1 MSKVM
6 LVNVV
11 NEEESRIAIV
21 ADGLLEEVAIETA
34 QVERLEG
41 NIYKA
46 RVVKVV
52 PSLDAVFVDFGAEKN
67 GFLPVEDIHPRYFP
81 EGKRSTSA
89 VKTGQ
94 ELLVQVRKG
103 EMGQKGAALTTYI
116 SLPGRYFVLMPYVA
130 KRGVSKKIEDEATRK
145 QLRDA
150 LDAAQI
156 PEEMGYIVR
165 TAAEGR
171 TKQELTR
178 DANYLL
184 RLWKRILRD
193 AEDAPAPSLLYQDS
207 DIVIRTI
214 RDYFTPGVEEVWID
228 NPEVF
233 EQVRRFFQAVMPW
246 YTRRVKLHQRRTP
259 IFARYNVEQ
268 QLATIYEKSVPLPS
282 GGSIV
287 IEQTEALVSID
298 VNSGGSFQ
306 GKDIEETALRVNE
319 EAAREAARQL
329 RLRDLGGLIVID
341 FIDMRSS
348 ANRSAVRRAL
358 QKALKEDKA
367 RTRVGSISQFGLLE
381 LSRQRLKPGAAA
393 AVTRPCPSCRGS
405 GRVRSPES
413 FALSVL
419 RMIQAELPRKELR
432 QVRVGVPA
440 DVAALIVNRKRRRL
454 ADWEREFETSVQVF
468 SEPHLGPNDYFFV
481 FVENG
486 TPRIETNTTDV
497 PHDLVAAYQGI
508 PEPPTRVQ
516 RAPAYILMD
525 EEPEEEEEPPAPEP
539 EETDA
544 QPPAKKKRR
553 RRRRK
558 KKSAPAEAA
567 AGEQP
572 AEGSGS
578 TPEGDG
584 QPEEKDPEQKAGEP
598 SSDAE
603 AGSEEAEPQPPAKK
617 KRRRRRRKKKS
628 APAEAEAA
636 PPAQPT
642 EAAASAGE
650 PAPGPAPAGEP
661 PAAETPPPAEEPEE
675 KPKPKRR
682 RAREKPQEASQE
694 TAQEPAS
701 ADAPPS
707 ETGTPAETEGTE
719 GPKPKRRRTRKRAPA
734 QAQETAPAEPAA
746 ASDETE
752 ASEGERPKRRAT
764 RKSRPEPA
772 QEEVAQAGTPPAENA
787 APDEAGEEKEPK
799 PRRRSSRKKTAEA
812 PPADGTGQPAPK
824 ESGGEEPPKPK
835 RRRTRKKTPEP
846 STGPADADTNA
857 GGDPAEGS
865 GEGGSGGGA

>member
-67 GFLPVEDIHPRYFP
+67 GFLPLEDIHPRYFP
-81 EGKRSTSA
+81 NGRRSTSA
-89 VKTGQ
+89 MKTGQ
-94 ELLVQVRKG
+94 ELLVQIRKG
-103 EMGQKGAALTTYI
+103 EVGQKGAALTTYI

-193 AEDAPAPSLLYQDS
+193 AEDAPVPSLLYQDS

-214 RDYFTPGVEEVWID
+214 RDYFTPSVEEVWID

-341 FIDMRSS
+341 FIDMRGSG
-348 ANRSAVRRAL
+348 NRSAVRRAL

-497 PHDLVAAYQGI
+497 PPELVAAYHGI
-508 PEPPTRVQ
+508 PEPPTRIQ

-525 EEPEEEEEPPAPEP
+525 EEPEEEEEPSAPEA
-539 EETDA
+539 EEAET
-544 QPPAKKKRR
+544 QPLAKKKRR

-558 KKSAPAEAA
+558 KKTAPTEALPAEAS
-567 AGEQP
+567 EP
-572 AEGSGS
+572 
-578 TPEGDG
+578 TPEGDT
-584 QPEEKDPEQKAGEP
+584 QPEGKSSEQEAGGEP
-598 SSDAE
+598 P
-603 AGSEEAEPQPPAKK
+603 GEEAEPEETEAQQSVRK
-617 KRRRRRRKKKS
+617 KRRRRRRKKKPV
-628 APAEAEAA
+628 PAD
-636 PPAQPT
+636 
-642 EAAASAGE
+642 AG
-650 PAPGPAPAGEP
+650 G
-661 PAAETPPPAEEPEE
+661 EPEE
-675 KPKPKRR
+675 AVGEPTPAGVPPPEAEPQAEADGAEKPQPKRRRTREKAPEPVEKAISPPPPEPQEPPSGSEADKGAESKPKRR
-682 RAREKPQEASQE
+682 RTRRKPQEPTQ
-694 TAQEPAS
+694 T
-701 ADAPPS
+701 DAAAPDAV
-707 ETGTPAETEGTE
+707 GPAETGDEKKTNRRRRTSRKKTE
-719 GPKPKRRRTRKRAPA
+719 EPAQSDVAQPAPPEEAGSEEQPKPKRRRTRRK
-734 QAQETAPAEPAA
+734 AEEP
-746 ASDETE
+746 TE
-752 ASEGERPKRRAT
+752 GH
-764 RKSRPEPA
+764 
-772 QEEVAQAGTPPAENA
+772 G
-787 APDEAGEEKEPK
+787 EAG
-799 PRRRSSRKKTAEA
+799 SS
-812 PPADGTGQPAPK
+812 G
-824 ESGGEEPPKPK
+824 
-835 RRRTRKKTPEP
+835 
-846 STGPADADTNA
+846 DT
-857 GGDPAEGS
+857 
-865 GEGGSGGGA
+865 GEGVGEG

>member
-81 EGKRSTSA
+81 NGKRSTSA

-497 PHDLVAAYQGI
+497 PHELVAAYRGI

-539 EETDA
+539 EEAEAQPPAKKKRRRRRRKKKSASADAEAQAEAQPAGAAAPEGDAQPEGAGSQQETGGEPTGEGVGSEEAEA

-558 KKSAPAEAA
+558 KKSAPADAGTEAQAEAA
-567 AGEQP
+567 AGDQ
-572 AEGSGS
+572 A
-578 TPEGDG
+578 
-584 QPEEKDPEQKAGEP
+584 
-598 SSDAE
+598 
-603 AGSEEAEPQPPAKK
+603 
-617 KRRRRRRKKKS
+617 
-628 APAEAEAA
+628 AEAA
-636 PPAQPT
+636 APAN
-642 EAAASAGE
+642 G
-650 PAPGPAPAGEP
+650 APEPAPAGD
-661 PAAETPPPAEEPEE
+661 PAGAETSPPTEGPEE

-682 RAREKPQEASQE
+682 RSRKKPQQPPQEA
-694 TAQEPAS
+694 APEPAP
-701 ADAPPS
+701 AGEPAPEEAGP
-707 ETGTPAETEGTE
+707 EEA
-719 GPKPKRRRTRKRAPA
+719 GPKEAEKPPPKRRRTRKSAPEPA
-734 QAQETAPAEPAA
+734 EEPAPAEP
-746 ASDETE
+746 T
-752 ASEGERPKRRAT
+752 
-764 RKSRPEPA
+764 EPA
-772 QEEVAQAGTPPAENA
+772 TTPA
-787 APDEAGEEKEPK
+787 AEAGEEGKPKRRTTRKKPQEPAPTEAAPPEAEGPKETGDEEKPK
-799 PRRRSSRKKTAEA
+799 PRRRASRKKTEESPPSDEA
-812 PPADGTGQPAPK
+812 GSSARQD
-824 ESGGEEPPKPK
+824 SGGGEAPKPK
-835 RRRTRKKTPEP
+835 RRRARKKAPEP
-846 STGPADADTNA
+846 S
-857 GGDPAEGS
+857 GGQEEA
-865 GEGGSGGGA
+865 GSGGDTGEGTGQG